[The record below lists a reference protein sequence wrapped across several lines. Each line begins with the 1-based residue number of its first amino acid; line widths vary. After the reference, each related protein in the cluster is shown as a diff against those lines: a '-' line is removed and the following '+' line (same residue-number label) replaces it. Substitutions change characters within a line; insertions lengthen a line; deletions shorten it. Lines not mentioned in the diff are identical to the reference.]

1 MTSSA
6 LLSGLQYLGRVGTG
20 DPSARLPRAIAVT
33 RALAGEGAGPGRC
46 WACGL
51 NLQGQNSESH
61 EWWRSRVQEKG
72 NLPSCSSSCGLSWE
86 LVGNAESADSGLPW

>member
-1 MTSSA
+1 MT
-6 LLSGLQYLGRVGTG
+6 LGPGHPGGIT
-20 DPSARLPRAIAVT
+20 VT
-33 RALAGEGAGPGRC
+33 RAVAGEGAGPGQC

-72 NLPSCSSSCGLSWE
+72 NLRSCSSSCGLSWE
-86 LVGNAESADSGLPW
+86 LVGNVESQATGLLTLSGLPW